1 MSSLREI
8 KDRIASVKGTIKVA
22 SAMKLIASS
31 KLHRAQQSA
40 EALRR
45 YSDALGGIIA
55 TLPASAFSSLSTP
68 SVPDAPPAIVAL
80 SSNNSLCGA
89 FNANVIRQALREAAA
104 YPEAEVFAL
113 GRKMADAM
121 RREGR
126 GNGEDF
132 SALVTPN
139 GQEAAAALANRL
151 MKACEEGRY
160 SRVILVYTHFAS
172 AARQEV
178 VVRDL
183 LPFSCECG
191 GEEDDMEKRVIYEP
205 SPAQIA
211 HSLLPALIRL
221 EMRSVCIDSFAA
233 ECAARTIAMQVA
245 SDNAQSLM
253 GDLTLEYNKRR
264 QDKITS
270 EILDLVGGSLQE

>member
-8 KDRIASVKGTIKVA
+8 KDRIASVKGTIKVT

-45 YSDALGGIIA
+45 YSDALGEILG
-55 TLPASAFSSLSTP
+55 TLPSAAFSGLSAP
-68 SVPDAPPAIVAL
+68 VSEDAPVAIVAL

-89 FNANVIRQALREAAA
+89 FNANVIRRALKEAEA
-104 YPEAEVFAL
+104 YPDADVFAL

-121 RREGR
+121 RRAGR
-126 GNGEDF
+126 GGGEDF

-139 GQEAAAALANRL
+139 GQEAAAALADRL
-151 MKACEEGRY
+151 MQACEQGRY
-160 SRVILVYTHFAS
+160 SRVILVYTHYAS
-172 AARQEV
+172 ASRQEV

-183 LPFSCECG
+183 LPFSYEGG
-191 GEEDDMEKRVIYEP
+191 GEEDDMEKSVLYEP
-205 SPAQIA
+205 SPADIA
-211 HSLLPALIRL
+211 RSLLPALIRL
-221 EMRSVCIDSFAA
+221 EMRTVCIDSFAA
-233 ECAARTIAMQVA
+233 ECAARTVAMQVA
-245 SDNAQSLM
+245 SDNAQSLL
-253 GDLTLEYNKRR
+253 GELTLEYNKRR

-270 EILDLVGGSLQE
+270 EILDLVGGSMQ